1 MNSNLPGFQLLATI
15 ILLACSLAALAE
27 GLPDSSATRHINL
40 YREPVQPL
48 TAPEG
53 LDVNKVQ
60 LGEKLFNEPR
70 LSRDNTLACT
80 SCHLIQEN
88 GANPL
93 PVGIGRDGQKLEVN
107 TPTVFNSALNARQF
121 WDGRASSLEEQV
133 NFVVINPKEFASSW
147 EEISQKLKHDKDY
160 VDEFNKLYPEGI
172 TGKNI
177 RDAIAS
183 YEKSLV
189 TTDAPFDRY
198 LKGETDAISPQ
209 ARKGYQLFKNLG
221 CVACHQGA
229 NVGGNLFMRLGI
241 FGDYFKDRGNLTSA
255 DLGRFNVTGNP
266 EDRYVFK
273 VPSLRLASYT
283 APYFHDGSVNT
294 LSDAI
299 RIMVKYQLGRSIET
313 EDVDAIKAFIHS
325 LAGRYRG
332 RAITAPAITNPAK
345 KK

>member
-1 MNSNLPGFQLLATI
+1 MDSDLPGFQLLAAA
-15 ILLACSLAALAE
+15 ILLTCSFTSLAESPA
-27 GLPDSSATRHINL
+27 DSSTTKHLNL

-48 TAPEG
+48 TAPRG
-53 LDVNKVQ
+53 LDVNKVR

-70 LSRDNTLACT
+70 LSRDNSLACA
-80 SCHLIQEN
+80 SCHLIQKN
-88 GANPL
+88 GANSLPL
-93 PVGIGRDGQKLEVN
+93 GIGRDAQKLEVN

-121 WDGRASSLEEQV
+121 WDGRASSLEQQV
-133 NFVVINPKEFASSW
+133 NFVVINPKEFATSW
-147 EEISQKLKHDKDY
+147 DEITRKLKKDNVY
-160 VDEFNKLYPEGI
+160 IAEFRKLYPQGI
-172 TGKNI
+172 TAENI

-183 YEKSLV
+183 FEKSLI

-198 LKGETDAISPQ
+198 LKGEKDAISQQ

-241 FGDYFKDRGNLTSA
+241 FGDYFKDRGNMTSA

-266 EDRYVFK
+266 EDRFVFK
-273 VPSLRLASYT
+273 VPSLRLAAYT
-283 APYFHDGSVNT
+283 APYFHDGSVET

-299 RIMVKYQLGRSIET
+299 RIMVKYQLGRSIEKD
-313 EDVDAIKAFIHS
+313 DVDAIEAFIHS

-332 RAITAPAITNPAK
+332 HTITAPLITNQTRQK
-345 KK
+345 